1 MNEEVI
7 NKTENEEL
15 KGQLLNLFK
24 EEKIELDPEISD
36 VFNEVFDEFDLANGE
51 EDSVNIYFKEDK
63 DVCGRSGSVRY
74 GASGL
79 SYADGGECA
88 QKHVGTRL
96 VLY

>member
-36 VFNEVFDEFDLANGE
+36 VINEVFDEFDLANGE

-63 DVCGRSGSVRY
+63 DVFERDLTINNNYKIKVNQAQNLIKY
-74 GASGL
+74 QNKL
-79 SYADGGECA
+79 SI
-88 QKHVGTRL
+88 K
-96 VLY
+96 